1 MLWHESRAHRRPRCC
16 SFALRT
22 GMKAVIAASIGMGC
36 QTWVSISFRR
46 GVLSKAL
53 LGGVLLAGSL
63 APPATAVEPSDQ
75 QQQQQLAVPSGLK
88 LPAPGRRVLDLGGLL
103 PAALEQEL
111 ETAIDLLEKDTPYR
125 FRLFT
130 PPPGFGPED
139 KFGWPKVV
147 KAVGQYFA
155 LESQWDAGSAVV
167 LVASPRS
174 SAGRMANPLTFSVAR
189 KLTEKL
195 QYRIASDLFV
205 KISNKF
211 GDTQLVARIGDGEAA
226 AGAALNAIAC
236 LRKGA
241 CMQPLPEEEA
251 RALAFPRQ
259 P

>member
-1 MLWHESRAHRRPRCC
+1 
-16 SFALRT
+16 
-22 GMKAVIAASIGMGC
+22 MKAVIAASIGMGC